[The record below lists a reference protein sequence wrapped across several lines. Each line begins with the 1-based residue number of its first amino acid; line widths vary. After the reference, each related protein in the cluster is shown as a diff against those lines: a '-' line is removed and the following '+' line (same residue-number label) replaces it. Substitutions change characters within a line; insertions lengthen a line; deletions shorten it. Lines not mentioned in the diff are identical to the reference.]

1 MPPPNAHVGISCD
14 ANRLET
20 PQRIMQILNLIQ
32 AKTQFL
38 CYFWI
43 RNSSHFAAHLV
54 VFFLLLME
62 RSSSK
67 KPKALSWVNR
77 VMQKINSERV
87 AEHKTAVTTQM
98 NTAAKQQV
106 SPAVVGDTAL
116 QRLAIVMM
124 SLSSLATSDE

>member
-1 MPPPNAHVGISCD
+1 
-14 ANRLET
+14 
-20 PQRIMQILNLIQ
+20 
-32 AKTQFL
+32 
-38 CYFWI
+38 
-43 RNSSHFAAHLV
+43 
-54 VFFLLLME
+54 
-62 RSSSK
+62 
-67 KPKALSWVNR
+67 
-77 VMQKINSERV
+77 MQKINSERV

>member
-1 MPPPNAHVGISCD
+1 MAGVVGPPSSLILMDIGAVMTSLAARVAAAAVCYSKRRQCCLSELSPAEDRLRAPPPNAHVGISCD

-67 KPKALSWVNR
+67 KPKALS
-77 VMQKINSERV
+77 
-87 AEHKTAVTTQM
+87 
-98 NTAAKQQV
+98 
-106 SPAVVGDTAL
+106 
-116 QRLAIVMM
+116 
-124 SLSSLATSDE
+124 